1 MKAWRLAAIVGAVL
15 LPVKVG
21 LAATLFWPTP
31 SEWANWPEYCRA
43 KYAYLRRSETLE
55 FGPPVPSALFEKYDA
70 SLGRAWVFIH
80 HHCAGLGYL
89 QRAQLALTPRDRK
102 EALRKAL
109 SESRFTF
116 ARIPE
121 ELPIYAEIATHM
133 GTVSRASG
141 DYDAALSYYEIAMR
155 THPDYAGGYQGT
167 ALVLQDKG
175 RNDEALEV
183 LLDGD
188 KATGGSSPEIHYFLG
203 MAYVKRKDFDRA
215 AEHAKRAY
223 ELGYPLPG
231 LRNKLAAAGH
241 PIS

>member
-1 MKAWRLAAIVGAVL
+1 MKAWNIAALAVALILQSQVTV
-15 LPVKVG
+15 
-21 LAATLFWPTP
+21 AATLFWPTP

-89 QRAQLALTPRDRK
+89 QRAQLARTPGDKK
-102 EALRKAL
+102 EALRKAF

-116 ARIPE
+116 VRIPE
-121 ELPIYAEIATHM
+121 EIPVYAEIATHM

-141 DYDAALSYYEIAMR
+141 DAAAALNYYGLAIQ
-155 THPDYAGGYQGT
+155 THPDFPGGYQGT
-167 ALVLQDKG
+167 ALVLQDQGKMDAAVKILLEG
-175 RNDEALEV
+175 DE
-183 LLDGD
+183 
-188 KATGGSSPEIHYFLG
+188 ATGGSSAEIHYFLG
-203 MAYVKRKDFDRA
+203 MAYLKQKDFDKA
-215 AEHAKRAY
+215 VEHAERAY

-241 PIS
+241 PIT